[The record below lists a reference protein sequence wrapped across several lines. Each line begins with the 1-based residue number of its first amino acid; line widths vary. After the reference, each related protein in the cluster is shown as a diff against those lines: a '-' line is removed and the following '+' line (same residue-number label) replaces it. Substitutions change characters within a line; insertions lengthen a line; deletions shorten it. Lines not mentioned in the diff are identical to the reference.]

1 MFRSAATKL
10 AHNSTI
16 PALAGNKELRPLQD
30 LITAEKGCMVSLQNL
45 SGEFGKAAE
54 ALRVWGAGEGDDL
67 GVHKHDVQDTLTSC
81 TTLLIAVSNSIA
93 TYASAHNVIRASMK
107 SIRSAEETLDESKRR
122 RKALYV
128 KAESAERKLSKMSPE
143 NKSLQVQT
151 DLLNRLREEIRLV
164 EGEILEGESRLGD
177 DKRHSVRLWMGVKWT
192 GLGELCEKGLIA
204 AEYGRSIIAE
214 IPEASTPPGMP
225 RIAYYGHPRT
235 QTLVADAQRG
245 MEGVGAPGSNFSRS
259 SVTRDEG
266 RSSTQLPP
274 LPPLGDSI
282 YHQDFT
288 QSPHATVNSLDAPRS
303 GAGLSGTD
311 TSYSPS
317 VENNYNKS
325 FNSSFGQYSGE
336 PSSPIHH
343 PTPHGPPQP
352 PFSYPMPTP
361 QANYPSGPRLDSSNV
376 SASKFE
382 SSIEPSLGT
391 GHFMDASDFSGIGSG
406 YSMSNQR
413 SNSMDDFGVN
423 SSGPTQTNAPGGGR
437 FATFPVKSRAAAAA
451 PAHEEPPSEDSSML
465 TAWDAQKDLYG
476 SFGGKRASMVSDVS
490 SVGLAYDRGDV
501 RATPPPEGQ
510 GSDRHVRFGAVSDVD
525 EEMVKRHQQQQEEHD
540 EATPTPPI
548 QSPAPTISTSF
559 SNADAPPVP
568 PTASHQSTL
577 RSPVGPPPA
586 YQDDNPSQDRLPS
599 PARDTQ
605 EEERALNAA
614 AAREVSREFDSLTFS
629 PPGRQNNSGSTGRDS
644 PLSFDRAREAANA
657 PADSSPLAAPQPGF
671 AGRERSVSPMPQRAS
686 PVPQRRP
693 TLDVNVNVQ
702 QPTPMSSPFA
712 QSRASP
718 VAATS
723 NPLASMPLEAAAPP
737 VSALSIPT
745 RETSDSRSAS
755 PLSNAYRTPPEYY
768 SPRLGSSRSTSGS
781 VSSGSA
787 LPSPIPGTKTI
798 SAAAFR
804 RPPPRQLSGDLL
816 GSPPFS
822 GGIGANTMP
831 GLADTTPLVLKKRLP
846 NAPQPDRN
854 MNTPSPPPTNR
865 DVAQQQQPSPRP
877 PTSSGAEEYDQ
888 FDYISA
894 YANNSGNDAGSPRA
908 DFGKLGKN
916 GGREGDAVMHPPPG
930 GYDRGRFATNT
941 EGGAGLR

>member
-67 GVHKHDVQDTLTSC
+67 GDTLTSC

-107 SIRSAEETLDESKRR
+107 SIRSAEETLDELKRR
-122 RKALYV
+122 RRALYV

-151 DLLNRLREEIRLV
+151 DLLNRLRGEIRVV

-177 DKRHSVRLWMGVKWT
+177 DKRRSVRMWMGVKWT

-225 RIAYYGHPRT
+225 RVAYYGHQKT

-259 SVTRDEG
+259 SVTRDDG

-282 YHQDFT
+282 YPQDVP
-288 QSPHATVNSLDAPRS
+288 QSPQATLNSLDVPRS
-303 GAGLSGTD
+303 VAGLSGPD
-311 TSYSPS
+311 TSYSPA
-317 VENNYNKS
+317 VEHNYNQS
-325 FNSSFGQYSGE
+325 FNSSFAQYSGE

-343 PTPHGPPQP
+343 PTPHGPQP

-361 QANYPSGPRLDSSNV
+361 QANYPSGPPLGSSNA
-376 SASKFE
+376 SASRFE

-413 SNSMDDFGVN
+413 SNSVDDFGVN
-423 SSGPTQTNAPGGGR
+423 FSGPTQTNAPGGGR

-476 SFGGKRASMVSDVS
+476 SSGGKRASMVSDVS

-540 EATPTPPI
+540 EATPTPPA
-548 QSPAPTISTSF
+548 QSPPAVSTSF
-559 SNADAPPVP
+559 SNTNAPPVP
-568 PTASHQSTL
+568 PATSDQNTL

-605 EEERALNAA
+605 EEERELNAA
-614 AAREVSREFDSLTFS
+614 AAREPARTSKQLWFDW
-629 PPGRQNNSGSTGRDS
+629 TGF

-712 QSRASP
+712 QNRASP

-723 NPLASMPLEAAAPP
+723 SPLASTPLETAAPP

-804 RPPPRQLSGDLL
+804 RPPPRKLSGDLL

-846 NAPQPDRN
+846 NAPQPDGN

-865 DVAQQQQPSPRP
+865 DVPQQQQTSPRP
-877 PTSSGAEEYDQ
+877 PTSGGAEEYDQ

-894 YANNSGNDAGSPRA
+894 YANNSGDGAGSPRA
-908 DFGKLGKN
+908 DFGKLGKS